1 MTPEPFAEYLA
12 QRVADTFQS
21 PSHDDFEDNDS
32 LEQEDADE
40 KTISAKDKVNVLDAF
55 GGVGGNTIQFAKR
68 GFCVGVDNDAIKVNC
83 IRNNAQVYGL
93 REHEDFQVVER
104 DFLRLENYEQI

>member
-21 PSHDDFEDNDS
+21 PDSDDYESDNSMKQEEAYDS
-32 LEQEDADE
+32 TA
-40 KTISAKDKVNVLDAF
+40 SAKDKVNVLDAF

-68 GFCVGVDNDAIKVNC
+68 GFCVGVDNDSVKVNC

-93 REHEDFQVVER
+93 KEHKDFQVVER